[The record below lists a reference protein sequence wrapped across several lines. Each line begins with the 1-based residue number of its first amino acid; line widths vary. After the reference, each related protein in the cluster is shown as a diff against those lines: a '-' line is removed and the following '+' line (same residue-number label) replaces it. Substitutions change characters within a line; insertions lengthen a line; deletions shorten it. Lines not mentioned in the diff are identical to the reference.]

1 MVTERKQRL
10 QVNKIQEVKAVRHRI
25 IAGAVSAVMSAV
37 ICLSAMDARCDRV
50 LADSVS
56 DLEAEISAN
65 QAAIEEKRREMQELE
80 AQSSSAKEYIEALS
94 EKMELQQQN
103 IDLINGQIEDL
114 EADIRER
121 QEDITELEAVIAEQK
136 SEIDVNIE
144 AFRERLRS
152 MYISGSDSMAEVL
165 TGATDF
171 YDLLA
176 RTELINRIAKYDD
189 DMINE
194 LNNQLDEY
202 NAQNDELNNQKAE
215 LEIRQQNAVE
225 KRDILQ
231 GEMNGLIEEYDA
243 SNLTLESLKADAQLA
258 QSDIDWLDSQ
268 NAALQDKIDDIKEQE
283 RIAAEKARKEAEERE
298 RKRQEKLRRQQELEQ
313 QQNSGGPSEV
323 TVDYSKEVFSGN
335 RSDIVDYAKTYLGVY
350 YQWCGNYPAAGYYGL
365 DCSHFTYRVLEHF
378 GLMDY
383 YMDSRGQCRYCT
395 PISESELQPG
405 DLVFYYNSGGTVE
418 HVTMYI
424 GSGQIIGCQGGGSST
439 TTQAAAEA
447 ANAKV
452 KIVSLYSDSRYKT
465 FGRVPGMD

>member
-1 MVTERKQRL
+1 
-10 QVNKIQEVKAVRHRI
+10 
-25 IAGAVSAVMSAV
+25 
-37 ICLSAMDARCDRV
+37 MDARSDRV
-50 LADSVS
+50 MADSVS

-65 QAAIEEKRREMQELE
+65 QAAIEEKRKQMEELE

-114 EADIRER
+114 EADIEER
-121 QEDITELEAVIAEQK
+121 KEQISDLEDVIAEQK

-165 TGATDF
+165 TGASDF

-189 DMINE
+189 DLIDG

-215 LEIRQQNAVE
+215 LEKQQQNAVE

-231 GEMNGLIEEYDA
+231 GEMNGLIEEYDE
-243 SNLTLESLKADAQLA
+243 SSLTLESLMADAQLA

-283 RIAAEKARKEAEERE
+283 RIAAEKARKEAEEKE
-298 RKRQEKLRRQQELEQ
+298 RQRQEELRRQQEQ
-313 QQNSGGPSEV
+313 AQQNSGGSTEV

-335 RSDIVDYAKTYLGVY
+335 RSDIVEYAKTYLGVY
-350 YQWCGNYPAAGYYGL
+350 YQWCGNYPASGYYGL

-395 PISESELQPG
+395 PISQSELQPG

-424 GSGQIIGCQGGGSST
+424 GNGQIIGCQGGGSST

-452 KIVSLYSDSRYKT
+452 KIVSLDSDRRYKT